1 MVSRRLRHF
10 HFPQLSGRILTTL
23 VFGLTLVPVRPLDVA
38 HLRVRLLA
46 RTLEIWYLRRELAK
60 AKRPLLILEEDC
72 TSELDEE

>member
-1 MVSRRLRHF
+1 
-10 HFPQLSGRILTTL
+10 